1 MHGVSGESL
10 KSLFDSI
17 FESTVL
23 YPAEKDYYCGK
34 GIFSQLKKAD
44 ARACD
49 MFGGLHLL
57 RFIVSL
63 CVALRHAGRRPP
75 AGRERASRQRSG
87 SSTRPEDAAPVKAL
101 EYLTQEDTVHGLREV
116 LSELD
121 NIYPL
126 AAIC

>member
-44 ARACD
+44 AREKFAQQKK
-49 MFGGLHLL
+49 
-57 RFIVSL
+57 
-63 CVALRHAGRRPP
+63 RPVF
-75 AGRERASRQRSG
+75 
-87 SSTRPEDAAPVKAL
+87 STYAQTE
-101 EYLTQEDTVHGLREV
+101 
-116 LSELD
+116 
-121 NIYPL
+121 I
-126 AAIC
+126 